1 MLCVKNVIINQ
12 FIRTAFVWYAQKI
25 HDEII
30 LNGYCSECFVFNL
43 DRHGY
48 GQPEPYHG
56 SSTISLSSSNATVS

>member
-43 DRHGY
+43 DKPAEFAVKY
-48 GQPEPYHG
+48 
-56 SSTISLSSSNATVS
+56 